1 MSAASACRSC
11 GAAIVWAR
19 TVAGKLMPVDAEPA
33 DDGTLALI
41 EDVDGELR
49 VLVLGF
55 DPDELRHRPHFSTC
69 PEADEW
75 RRR

>member
-1 MSAASACRSC
+1 
-11 GAAIVWAR
+11 
-19 TVAGKLMPVDAEPA
+19 MPVDAEPA